1 MNQSMNE
8 ILNELKNELTLP
20 IEEVYKDK
28 NIGTRDINRDNRDKF
43 RRFNDNLENPKYL
56 FEISRSSRM
65 RERLQE
71 KLIKIRMNPKK

>member
-71 KLIKIRMNPKK
+71 KLISRMNPKK